1 MSSCGFCEA
10 IRTMIFVDTN
20 VLIDVAANNPIW
32 VKWSR
37 DELNAA
43 DLTDELVIND
53 TVYAE
58 LAVGYPRID
67 EVDAFI
73 RRSKISVRRTPK
85 PALFLAGKAF
95 QHYRASGGT
104 RTGVLSNFFIGA
116 HAVSTNSRLITR
128 DPRRYRTY
136 FPGIELITPSE
147 N

>member
-104 RTGVLSNFFIGA
+104 
-116 HAVSTNSRLITR
+116 
-128 DPRRYRTY
+128 
-136 FPGIELITPSE
+136 
-147 N
+147 